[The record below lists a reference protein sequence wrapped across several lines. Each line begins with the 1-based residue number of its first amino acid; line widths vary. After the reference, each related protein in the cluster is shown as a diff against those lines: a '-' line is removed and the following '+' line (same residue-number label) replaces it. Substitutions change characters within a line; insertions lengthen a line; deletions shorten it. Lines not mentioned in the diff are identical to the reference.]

1 VVKKRV
7 PEFNDISEMARF
19 FDETDSAELDLGPME
34 RGEYEPK
41 RVVLSI
47 RLDASD
53 DIDLARLARRMG
65 ADKSTLI
72 RMIIKQ
78 FFRNHH
84 DTHGSS
90 GDAARS

>member
-1 VVKKRV
+1 MAKKPV
-7 PEFNDISEMARF
+7 PEFKSTDEMARF
-19 FDETDSAELDLGPME
+19 FDETDTSELDLGPME
-34 RGEYEPK
+34 RGEYSPK

-53 DIDLARLARRMG
+53 DIDLARMARRMG

-78 FFRNHH
+78 FFRNHR
-84 DTHGSS
+84 DTHTSS
-90 GDAARS
+90 GDSARS